1 VKAAK
6 KAKRPAKTSGEKVL
20 VLRTC
25 NADGTAYGGFQW
37 PRKGLVRAPDWSPEK
52 VCGQGLHG
60 LLWGD
65 GDPSLL
71 NWDESALW
79 LVVEVD
85 KSSIVD
91 LGRKVKFPAGT
102 VIFCGDAKGAG
113 AIISA
118 HAPAGTKV
126 IHGTATAGD
135 RGTATAGYSG
145 TATAGDRGTATAGDI
160 GTATAGDRGTA
171 TAGYSGT
178 ATAGDKGTARTGDLG
193 VIAIRWYDPTAD
205 RYRVAIGYVGEDGIK
220 ANTFY
225 VADGAGKLVERE
237 STP

>member
-6 KAKRPAKTSGEKVL
+6 KAKRPAKASVEKVL

-25 NADGTAYGGFQW
+25 AADGTAHGGFQW
-37 PRKGLVRAPDWSPEK
+37 PRKGLVSAPDWSPEK

-71 NWDESALW
+71 NWNESALW
-79 LVVEVD
+79 LVVEVE
-85 KSSIVD
+85 KASIVD

-102 VIFCGDAKGAG
+102 VIFCGDAKGAA

-118 HAPAGTKV
+118 RAPVGTKV

-135 RGTATAGYSG
+135 SGTATAGHSG
-145 TATAGDRGTATAGDI
+145 TATAGDSGTATAGDSGTATAGHRGTATAGD
-160 GTATAGDRGTA
+160 
-171 TAGYSGT
+171 SGT
-178 ATAGDKGTARTGDLG
+178 ATAGDSGTARTGDLG
-193 VIAIRWYDPTAD
+193 VIAIRWYDPNAD